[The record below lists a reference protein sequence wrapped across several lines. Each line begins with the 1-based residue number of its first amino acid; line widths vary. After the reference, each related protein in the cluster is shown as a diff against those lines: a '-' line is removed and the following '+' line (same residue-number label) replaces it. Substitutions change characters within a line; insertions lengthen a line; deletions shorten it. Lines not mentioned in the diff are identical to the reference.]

1 MESLNLSS
9 GKGISQQCEKGFIFV
24 FKGLLVYLFGPVQS
38 RISQSDMNN
47 SQAYF
52 IFRVYYFSIKEHAEH
67 LEMSVNVVK
76 LLFWR

>member
-24 FKGLLVYLFGPVQS
+24 FQGLLVYLFGPVQS

-52 IFRVYYFSIKEHAEH
+52 IFRVYYFSIKEHAEQ